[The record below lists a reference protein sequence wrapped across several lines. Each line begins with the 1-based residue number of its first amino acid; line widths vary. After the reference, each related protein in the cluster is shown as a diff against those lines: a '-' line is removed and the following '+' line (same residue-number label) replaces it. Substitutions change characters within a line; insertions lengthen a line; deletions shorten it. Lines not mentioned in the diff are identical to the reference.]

1 MDRRLRRRP
10 ALPRRARRTAFVALI
25 ALVVLLHAIVTHE
38 VAAELADFSAAN
50 AMPQRIQVAYVRTL
64 EPEAPRAAAPAAAPK
79 PAAATAGRRAV
90 HRVARAASAAA
101 PAAADAPAPPG
112 VAEAVSAA
120 EAALAAGAS
129 ASEAA
134 AAAAAAFAAATA
146 ASEASAAL
154 AAASAA
160 ALATASAASAAAAL
174 SAAAAPAAS
183 AAAAGF
189 VWPSAT
195 KVSYAVDGNYRGH
208 IEGKAEVEWIRVG
221 DHYQVNVDLFAG
233 PGFAPLFSRRMMSEG
248 TVADSGLVP
257 DRYNEE
263 TQFLTADR
271 RRVSVLFEPDSVEL
285 ANGQKHERMPGVQD
299 TASQFIQFTWL
310 FGSKPE
316 ALVVGASFQFP
327 LALPRSMKTWT
338 YDVVGEETLATPFG
352 ALPAYHLKPRL
363 GERKPGEL
371 TVEMWFA
378 PELRF
383 LPVRIRVEQE
393 AGTYV
398 DLMIA
403 KKPEI
408 SAS

>member
-10 ALPRRARRTAFVALI
+10 ALPRRARRTAFVALV

-38 VAAELADFSAAN
+38 VAAELAEFSAAN

-64 EPEAPRAAAPAAAPK
+64 EPEAPQAAAPAAVPK
-79 PAAATAGRRAV
+79 PAAAAASRRAV

-101 PAAADAPAPPG
+101 PA
-112 VAEAVSAA
+112 VAEASAPPSVAEAASAA

-129 ASEAA
+129 GERGRVGCRRCVCRGHCGKRSERR
-134 AAAAAAFAAATA
+134 
-146 ASEASAAL
+146 SPPHRRL
-154 AAASAA
+154 AA
-160 ALATASAASAAAAL
+160 ASAASAAAAL

-195 KVSYAVDGNYRGH
+195 KVSYTVDGNYRGH
-208 IEGKAEVEWIRVG
+208 IDGKAEVEWIRLG
-221 DHYQVNVDLFAG
+221 DHYQVNVDVSAG
-233 PGFAPLFSRRMMSEG
+233 PEFAPIFSRRMMSEG
-248 TVADSGLVP
+248 KVAEGGLAP

-263 TQFLTADR
+263 TQFLTRDR

-383 LPVRIRVEQE
+383 LPVRIRVERE